1 MQSAEGP
8 FRGSVSSIPQRD
20 EPFSHGILDKDEA
33 SRRALKAYLKPVVG
47 ATVMIWLVIWS
58 VLGLYWGANW
68 RVFSGL
74 HNLDGWIV
82 DFDGGQ
88 IGSTVIS
95 AYMNATGA
103 KEQITWRVIPSSQF
117 PNGESDVAH
126 AVLAEKCWIAVS
138 ISAGASDR
146 LNAAIASADNT
157 YDDSAA
163 VTLWGNEARNENA
176 YSFFLEAQL
185 EGPMPEAIAAFS
197 LQQSQQLGNNAAN
210 LLRTAPKLVLS
221 PLNYTLVNL
230 KPFDIQVA
238 TAVDFVGLIYLLILS
253 FIAALANFQARVMI
267 SGIDRRLRFK
277 QLLILRFVAPFT
289 IYFWLSF
296 VFALLSLFFKVPF
309 DRKFGHAGFFIYWM
323 LSWAGMLALGLALE
337 AMVTLLTPR
346 FIPFFLVLWIIV
358 NVSVVFFPVEILPT
372 IFRYGYATPF
382 YNVGNATRTILFG
395 TRNQV
400 GLNFG
405 VLFAWIGIS
414 LITIPLFQGM
424 VRRGQVR
431 DWRRKMDAEQNQQVE
446 EKQRKMRGDGDDAA
460 SSAGTQ
466 VNVSEA

>member
-1 MQSAEGP
+1 MGTVEGP
-8 FRGSVSSIPQRD
+8 SRRTSISTPPRD
-20 EPFSHGILDKDEA
+20 EPFSHGILDEDEG
-33 SRRALKAYLKPVVG
+33 SRRALKMYLKPVVG

-58 VLGLYWGANW
+58 VLALYWGANW
-68 RVFSGL
+68 KVFSGL
-74 HNLDGWIV
+74 HNLDGWVV
-82 DFDGGQ
+82 DFDGGI

-103 KEQITWRVIPSSQF
+103 KEQISWHVIPASEF
-117 PNGESDVAH
+117 PGGEADLPK
-126 AVLAEKCWIAVS
+126 AVLGEKCWIAVS
-138 ISAGASDR
+138 ISSGASDR
-146 LNAAIASADNT
+146 LSAAIASANTSYDN
-157 YDDSAA
+157 SAA

-176 YSFFLEAQL
+176 YSFFLEQQL
-185 EGPMPEAIAAFS
+185 EGPMPEAIAAFA
-197 LQQSQQLGNNAAN
+197 LQQSQQLGSNADS

-296 VFALLSLFFKVPF
+296 VFSLLSLFFKVPF

-323 LSWAGMLALGLALE
+323 LSWSGMLALGLSLE
-337 AMVTLLTPR
+337 AMITLLTPR

-414 LITIPLFQGM
+414 LITIPLFQGL
-424 VRRGQVR
+424 VRRGQVKE
-431 DWRRKMDAEQNQQVE
+431 WRKKMGAEQNRQVE
-446 EKQRKMRGDGDDAA
+446 EKQRRMSSGDDAT

-466 VNVSEA
+466 VEVSEV